1 MLEKM
6 RIVAEKIPTLHPQWN
21 ALDFVEILSL
31 PTAWLSI
38 GQSNSILSSFGAQN
52 SEGVWERARR
62 PGGSIGNTLKLAS
75 TCRDAGVKV
84 GPGFATRYFGMA
96 TQGPRWI
103 GRNGHIGQRAKTG
116 VSTNARATPTS
127 LARSKQ

>member
-1 MLEKM
+1 MLEKT

-21 ALDFVEILSL
+21 ALDFVDILSL

-38 GQSNSILSSFGAQN
+38 GQSNSILSSFGAQS

-75 TCRDAGVKV
+75 TCRDVGVRSHLV
-84 GPGFATRYFGMA
+84 SLRDISGWLPRNRDGSGPMVTLDSGQKLECRRTR
-96 TQGPRWI
+96 
-103 GRNGHIGQRAKTG
+103 
-116 VSTNARATPTS
+116 ARRRPH
-127 LARSKQ
+127 